1 MDLSFTLRFRPPNP
15 PLSRRKLESPIIHP
29 LKRFLPTFHRPD
41 IKPNAK
47 PFPMSSRTHQST
59 VVTAKLNKPIDG
71 VSEELNLIASQNLD
85 HAPARRRVRS
95 AFVQVQQELDH
106 PLFKVCF
113 LDLITIV
120 VPVLISWIYMDSD
133 RCYLFWVFIGG

>member
-1 MDLSFTLRFRPPNP
+1 
-15 PLSRRKLESPIIHP
+15 
-29 LKRFLPTFHRPD
+29 
-41 IKPNAK
+41 
-47 PFPMSSRTHQST
+47 
-59 VVTAKLNKPIDG
+59 
-71 VSEELNLIASQNLD
+71 
-85 HAPARRRVRS
+85 
-95 AFVQVQQELDH
+95 VQQELDH